1 MLRYFLPADFL
12 LTLGDFC
19 TGRLPAVLRGAV
31 RCAPVRFRDALAFLV
46 FDGFF
51 LVMRL
56 RLTTFLVFFATAL
69 TASPTALPAVI
80 ARPFAPSNPALA
92 VSATAAPVLATAAF
106 AVVSIPPLACF
117 AICPPCQLRLI
128 FAASTNEGNGQRR
141 VFPWSLV
148 KRSIPRSSRQ

>member
-56 RLTTFLVFFATAL
+56 RLTTFLVFFA
-69 TASPTALPAVI
+69 I
-80 ARPFAPSNPALA
+80 
-92 VSATAAPVLATAAF
+92 VLALVMRQF
-106 AVVSIPPLACF
+106 VVQ
-117 AICPPCQLRLI
+117 QLRYH
-128 FAASTNEGNGQRR
+128 STKDLSS
-141 VFPWSLV
+141 VF
-148 KRSIPRSSRQ
+148 